1 MKWSKLLPTIF
12 LLGLILIIPHN
23 VKAEEAKKCLYDN
36 GSTITIHTDN
46 TAEVS
51 DGIISWNWWK
61 KKNGNQLI
69 CPKYIIMSNPVAVR
83 DSLEE
88 AQKYSTQNK
97 ANYYK
102 LVSSEIVTKSDNN
115 DTQNNSGKTSESYL
129 GKVDDDDSVA
139 WLIKKVLNYVRIAG
153 PVLVLILTSVD
164 YLRALIQSDDETMAK
179 INKKLGTRLLLVV
192 LLFLI
197 PTLVNVVLSLV
208 GYDTS
213 NTEAFK

>member
-1 MKWSKLLPTIF
+1 MKWSRLLPTIF
-12 LLGLILIIPHN
+12 LLSLILFIPHN
-23 VKAEEAKKCLYDN
+23 VEAEEAKKCLYDN

-46 TAEVS
+46 TAETA
-51 DGIISWNWWK
+51 DGMISWNWWK

-69 CPKYIIMSNPVAVR
+69 CPKYIIMSDPILVR
-83 DSLEE
+83 DSLEDAE
-88 AQKYSTQNK
+88 NYSTKNK
-97 ANYYK
+97 VNYYS
-102 LVSSEIVTKSDNN
+102 LVSSEIVAKSDNN
-115 DTQNNSGKTSESYL
+115 NTQNNSDGTSESYL
-129 GKVDDDDSVA
+129 GKVDDEDSVA

-208 GYDTS
+208 GYDTA